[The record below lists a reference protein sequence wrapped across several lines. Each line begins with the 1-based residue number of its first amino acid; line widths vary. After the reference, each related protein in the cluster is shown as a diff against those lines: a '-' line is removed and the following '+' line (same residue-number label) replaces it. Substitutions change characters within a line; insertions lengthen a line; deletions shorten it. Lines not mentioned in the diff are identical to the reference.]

1 MALPLH
7 PGKAG
12 VPFPSFSCDQDL
24 PVGGVYAAEGR
35 GSIPQLLPN
44 LPFSLPS
51 IPLIQFL
58 PSPVT
63 SPWLNTMGT
72 FSQLDF
78 PFLDLR
84 LPLELL
90 PSLAL
95 SASYWVSSHLLAV
108 LSLLLAFSAP

>member
-1 MALPLH
+1 MILPLH
-7 PGKAG
+7 PGKTG
-12 VPFPSFSCDQDL
+12 VPFPSFSCDLDL
-24 PVGGVYAAEGR
+24 PVGGVYVAEGH
-35 GSIPQLLPN
+35 GSLPHLVPN
-44 LPFSLPS
+44 LSFSLPS
-51 IPLIQFL
+51 TPVIQIL

-63 SPWLNTMGT
+63 YPWLNTMGT

-95 SASYWVSSHLLAV
+95 S
-108 LSLLLAFSAP
+108 LLLGFFPPPVCALSSPG